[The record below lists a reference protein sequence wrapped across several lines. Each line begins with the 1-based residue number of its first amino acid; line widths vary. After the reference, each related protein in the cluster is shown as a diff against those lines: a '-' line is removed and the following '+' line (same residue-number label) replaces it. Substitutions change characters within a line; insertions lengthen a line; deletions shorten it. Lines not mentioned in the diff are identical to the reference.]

1 MVEVGHLGLGPVGQ
15 IMYGTRPSSCG
26 AIQLGPSWVNLIINL
41 TKYINIIDFIYIID
55 IRKKNNLI
63 DYVWIKNMLF
73 QLYYEDFLTWDEIS
87 CISEINCI
95 DQ

>member
-1 MVEVGHLGLGPVGQ
+1 MGSG
-15 IMYGTRPSSCG
+15 C

-55 IRKKNNLI
+55 KRKKKLFNLLFM
-63 DYVWIKNMLF
+63 DKKYVF
-73 QLYYEDFLTWDEIS
+73 QLYYEDFKTCDEIS
-87 CISEINCI
+87 CIYEINCI